1 MSNTNPNYG
10 HSKIL
15 SNLIHAMNHS
25 SSSNAMTSSSAGNG
39 ASMVACS
46 SSSCDRQSPLLQ
58 GYLYKIH
65 KRNGKTQ
72 KYFVIFDDVPDKPGT
87 GRLEYFDSEKKFKS
101 AMAKSKTGGITNEKR
116 SIILCTCFNINR
128 RFDTKYRNVIGLYR
142 KDDTFSIM
150 AKDESEC
157 NSWLKQMLIL
167 QRGKESV
174 DADQPRPTFEHVW
187 EVDIIRRGLGDSYG
201 IVGPYRVCITDTTL
215 SLVRIGPP
223 TTSVG
228 TNRPDKVD
236 FALAHMRRCG
246 STQSVF
252 YLEVG
257 RFTSTGAG
265 EIWMETYDPM
275 IAENMNTIILNTA
288 QKKANS
294 HRTEENLGPMMR
306 IRSQSANETSKPL
319 NHRRSTLTGK
329 PNFSPSELPDS
340 TESSATSTGTI
351 ILNQNA
357 LKPKNNQTH
366 SVSQMSLQSTG
377 IATSAA
383 SLNKCHNT
391 SNVVVDKTNNK
402 CNVIQC
408 SYPTS
413 CNKEQQQPSSQPS
426 TSNSSISISTITANN
441 VMSTSSPSSSMIYH
455 QRALSL
461 PQNSNSILAVNANQ
475 TAQTSSNNSNS
486 FNISNNKGNNNSN
499 NNNNNKGFAIQPV
512 HHRTRSLPLT
522 EETAIDFTSQ
532 SPPNFTKYSSLHS
545 TTITVTSPTPTTS
558 SSLSSSYT
566 SSGVIIESKQNNNSM
581 ESIIEDYQ
589 NMDVVNNNSYR
600 SNNGGSSILKQLSKI
615 ANSNFS
621 SHNSNASSSPS
632 QLRKKRQHHNVMTAS
647 LRSSSASTRERCD
660 SFPLTRIRTTS
671 DTTPTHSQTPQQNGN
686 YANNNNNTINNNISM
701 PPPRRPVSMSYASQ
715 RYGNS
720 PPNNSSPIS
729 PPSCSESDAS
739 SASID
744 ETDGFIHSMTLEEH
758 GNLRDYQKKES
769 PIPPH
774 EAYVDMHPYSPYSC
788 SPGDPPHN
796 AYMPMSPGDYRTGMY
811 VNSGAHSR
819 ASSLAED
826 NEGYVPMHPATNHD
840 SYLQMSQPEDYM
852 NMQPANNQMSIHG
865 GELSSAT
872 SSCSIT
878 SGTPSTDIRFSEYHL
893 DKVQARFTPSEDD
906 ELLDRP
912 PRTYSVGSKLE
923 HTKRKLHIDR
933 VAAEHSNLRHRAYSV
948 GSRNI
953 KVSRAEL
960 TSHSGSHTPSSHN
973 SPVAMNHH
981 EINNNT
987 SGNNNNNNAKN
998 KKSSSAPL
1006 LANVLGKTGHG
1017 SFEQMDDLMEIDFSS
1032 QSSGSSLTRVNT
1044 SSTPIKS
1051 SPVNIPSKPN
1061 DNYMNMSGR
1070 QSNKSSCSAG
1080 ISPYVDM
1087 KPTASRRVSENN
1099 DYMDMNPASSTT
1111 LRTSNTSTSL
1121 SSSPLKALT
1130 TPTASAPRSVPATS
1144 NTTGSTNNN
1153 NSNNNNS
1160 NYMDMSPRS
1169 YDISSRN
1176 NHRNTRM
1183 TSSVTSLSSQKLSSD
1198 DYLNMSP
1205 VNKSL
1210 PDVDLPK
1217 RSSVPDGY
1225 MEMSWTKT
1233 NKKNQAAATR
1243 NNANDNPS
1251 SSSDEYINMDYSN
1264 NNDGAGTS
1272 DSSSSAK
1279 DRSISLPITINK
1291 RYSNSSR
1298 SQKSS
1303 KSGSIE
1309 NGPPAFLPLT
1319 GTNQITA
1326 SVSPTRS
1333 TNISRTRCDSRDS
1346 GIVGTPSGSQ
1356 ATIFPFS
1363 PGSPMKQFD
1372 PIDDSNL
1379 PRKCLVDGSTGTIK
1393 LSEDDIIEEEPR
1405 TPVPMG
1411 MTSNNSEKQLDTL
1424 SNDYA
1429 VMNLGEP
1436 VSKKPN
1442 LAATP
1447 VQIKSSSSL
1456 SANAT
1461 SHFLASPD
1469 SENHDYI
1476 NCMPSAH
1483 INSSQKIVTP
1493 TPIIPQHNN
1502 NNNNSVEAGDY
1513 ALMNPV
1519 KAASSPIAKQAQQQ
1533 CDSDIPPVTSS
1544 KKSLLLTI
1552 SSHEKLN
1559 TSNSCFKPIVED
1571 SDSNSMRNH
1580 PLLQRHVSEKG
1591 HRSSNDTG
1599 YEILSR
1605 PSLSRPNSVNSEKIK
1620 CSTSGFL
1627 SNRPNSANSE
1637 RLALSSTSSST
1648 STLCEIQ
1655 SQCSSSSTLKNI
1667 MMDTTSGVP
1676 SPMSII
1682 SRPES
1687 VSSDV
1692 HMTSRPPSVTSERE
1706 LHYASLDL
1714 PPCSNTNL
1722 IHLAQQQKMDV
1733 DETSGTKMD
1742 FTTSSSPQ
1750 TSSSSSSSASS
1761 QQSQPAFTYAQIDF
1775 VKSESLKAQQQQT
1788 NNNSNNNN
1796 QSGSKK

>member
-25 SSSNAMTSSSAGNG
+25 SSSHAMTSSNAGNG

-46 SSSCDRQSPLLQ
+46 SSTCDRQSPLLQ

-157 NSWLKQMLIL
+157 NTWLKQMLIL

-306 IRSQSANETSKPL
+306 IRSQSANETSKPV

-329 PNFSPSELPDS
+329 PNFSPS
-340 TESSATSTGTI
+340 G
-351 ILNQNA
+351 
-357 LKPKNNQTH
+357 
-366 SVSQMSLQSTG
+366 
-377 IATSAA
+377 
-383 SLNKCHNT
+383 
-391 SNVVVDKTNNK
+391 
-402 CNVIQC
+402 
-408 SYPTS
+408 
-413 CNKEQQQPSSQPS
+413 
-426 TSNSSISISTITANN
+426 
-441 VMSTSSPSSSMIYH
+441 
-455 QRALSL
+455 
-461 PQNSNSILAVNANQ
+461 
-475 TAQTSSNNSNS
+475 
-486 FNISNNKGNNNSN
+486 
-499 NNNNNKGFAIQPV
+499 
-512 HHRTRSLPLT
+512 
-522 EETAIDFTSQ
+522 
-532 SPPNFTKYSSLHS
+532 
-545 TTITVTSPTPTTS
+545 
-558 SSLSSSYT
+558 
-566 SSGVIIESKQNNNSM
+566 
-581 ESIIEDYQ
+581 
-589 NMDVVNNNSYR
+589 
-600 SNNGGSSILKQLSKI
+600 
-615 ANSNFS
+615 
-621 SHNSNASSSPS
+621 
-632 QLRKKRQHHNVMTAS
+632 
-647 LRSSSASTRERCD
+647 SSASTRERCD

-758 GNLRDYQKKES
+758 GNLRDYQNSFSIPEENESNWHKWNNNISLNHNQRKES

-788 SPGDPPHN
+788 SPGDPSHN
-796 AYMPMSPGDYRTGMY
+796 AYMPMSPGDYRSGMY

-840 SYLQMSQPEDYM
+840 SYLQMSQHPEDYM
-852 NMQPANNQMSIHG
+852 NMQPTSNHMSIHG

-987 SGNNNNNNAKN
+987 SGNNNNAKN

-1080 ISPYVDM
+1080 MSPYVDM
-1087 KPTASRRVSENN
+1087 KPSAIRRVSENN

-1144 NTTGSTNNN
+1144 NSTGSTNNN
-1153 NSNNNNS
+1153 NNNNNSNS

-1176 NHRNTRM
+1176 NHRNSRM
-1183 TSSVTSLSSQKLSSD
+1183 TSSVTSLSSQKLPSD

-1225 MEMSWTKT
+1225 MEMSWTKS
-1233 NKKNQAAATR
+1233 NKKTQSATR

-1291 RYSNSSR
+1291 RYSSSTR

-1303 KSGSIE
+1303 KAGSIE
-1309 NGPPAFLPLT
+1309 NGPPAFLPLA
-1319 GTNQITA
+1319 GNNQITA
-1326 SVSPTRS
+1326 SVSPTRT

-1372 PIDDSNL
+1372 PIDDTNL

-1411 MTSNNSEKQLDTL
+1411 MTTTNNSEKQLDTL

-1447 VQIKSSSSL
+1447 VQIKSSSSSASSSL

-1461 SHFLASPD
+1461 SHFLLSPD

-1476 NCMPSAH
+1476 NCMPNAH

-1502 NNNNSVEAGDY
+1502 NNNNTSVEAGDY

-1519 KAASSPIAKQAQQQ
+1519 KAASSPIAKQMQQQ
-1533 CDSDIPPVTSS
+1533 SDCDIPPVTSS
-1544 KKSLLLTI
+1544 KKSLLLSL

-1571 SDSNSMRNH
+1571 TDLNPLRNH

-1591 HRSSNDTG
+1591 HRQSSNDSG
-1599 YEILSR
+1599 YEILAR

-1714 PPCSNTNL
+1714 PPCSNTNP
-1722 IHLAQQQKMDV
+1722 IHLAQQQQQKMDV
-1733 DETSGTKMD
+1733 DDTSGSKMD

-1788 NNNSNNNN
+1788 NNNSNNN